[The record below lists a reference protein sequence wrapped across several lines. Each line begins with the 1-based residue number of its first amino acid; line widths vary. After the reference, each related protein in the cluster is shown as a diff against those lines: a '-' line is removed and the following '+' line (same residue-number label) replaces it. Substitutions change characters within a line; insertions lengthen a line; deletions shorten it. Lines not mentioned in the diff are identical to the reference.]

1 MGHNYTIFIYLLTY
15 YFRFRSGTRVP
26 VVLPGGYPGNKLP
39 GYGSP
44 NHNNTP
50 NSHCGIIV
58 MSSDLWRVTMKRRS
72 LDSANE
78 RHSFICTTN
87 LYRSTSH

>member
-1 MGHNYTIFIYLLTY
+1 MGYIWAIYTIFIYLLTY

-44 NHNNTP
+44 IHKPSVGVPDGRKTLTIKEN
-50 NSHCGIIV
+50 
-58 MSSDLWRVTMKRRS
+58 
-72 LDSANE
+72 
-78 RHSFICTTN
+78 
-87 LYRSTSH
+87 